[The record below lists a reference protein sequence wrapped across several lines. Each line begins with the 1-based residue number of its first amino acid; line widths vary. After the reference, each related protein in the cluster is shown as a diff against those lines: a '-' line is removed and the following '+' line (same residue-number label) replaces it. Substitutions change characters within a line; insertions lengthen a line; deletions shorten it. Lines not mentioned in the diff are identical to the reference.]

1 MNGLRNPVMDASTTI
16 SRNQSHAGSMQ
27 ERISLVN
34 LRSGVKQLVGRYR
47 FLLPFVFP
55 IISVLH
61 YFTNFHALG
70 QPLWE
75 HLIEEHI
82 IAIYI
87 SSVLFSLFIWYS
99 DRASEQFQ
107 QQLLLYKEVLEKI
120 PTDIAVFDE
129 KHRYIFVNPEA
140 ILDPQLRDWMRGKD
154 DFKYCEYRGYDSS
167 LAVARREKFKKAL
180 ATKAPV
186 RWVDTTFS
194 RTRGK
199 RHVQRTFNP
208 VFNENGE
215 LDRMFAFGADVT
227 ELMQLRIKDENL
239 SANMRYANQIQQFLL
254 PDIKQLESTLG
265 EAFVIW
271 NPRNVVSG
279 DFYWHHRSADT
290 TYVAVADCTGH
301 GVSGAL
307 LTVICMD
314 ALKRCVNEFKL
325 TSPAAI
331 LNKGQELLS
340 ESWKQGDEGGMAD
353 GMDLCLLGFGDN
365 GSLSFSSASGTMYHV
380 RNNELVEYKG
390 DKVSIG
396 QSWRNHFFKDT
407 TVQLQPGDLIYMA
420 TDGVTDQFGGN
431 NDKKYGRPRLRN
443 TISNMAQQPFAIQRY
458 MFHQHLEAWRGNKEQ
473 VDDNTFMG
481 IRYNPKV
488 EH

>member
-1 MNGLRNPVMDASTTI
+1 MDVSKTI
-16 SRNQSHAGSMQ
+16 SRNLSLAGLLQ
-27 ERISLVN
+27 ERSSLVN
-34 LRSGVKQLVGRYR
+34 PWSGVKQLAGRYR

-61 YFTNFHALG
+61 YFTNLHSTG

-75 HLIEEHI
+75 HLTEEHV
-82 IAIYI
+82 IAVYI

-107 QQLLLYKEVLEKI
+107 QQLLVYKEVLEKI
-120 PTDIAVFDE
+120 PTDIAVFDDE
-129 KHRYIFVNPEA
+129 HRYVFVNPEA
-140 ILDPQLRDWMRGKD
+140 ILDPKLREWMLGKD
-154 DFKYCEYRGYDSS
+154 DFEYCEYRGHDRSM
-167 LAVARREKFKKAL
+167 AVGRREAFEKAL
-180 ATKAPV
+180 ATKSPV
-186 RWVDTTFS
+186 WWVDTTYS
-194 RTRGK
+194 RTRGT

-208 VFNENGE
+208 VFNDGGE
-215 LDRMFAFGADVT
+215 LDRMFGFGADVT

-254 PDIKQLESTLG
+254 PDMKQLESTIG

-271 NPRNVVSG
+271 KPRNVVSG

-314 ALKRCVNEFKL
+314 ALNRCVNEFKL

-331 LNKGQELLS
+331 LNKCQELLS
-340 ESWKQGDEGGMAD
+340 ESWKLGSQGGMED

-365 GSLSFSSASGTMYHV
+365 GSLTFSSAASTMYHI
-380 RNNELVEYKG
+380 RNNELAEHKG
-390 DKVSIG
+390 DKVSLG
-396 QSWRNHFFKDT
+396 QNWRNHLFKDT
-407 TVQLQPGDLIYMA
+407 TMQLQPGDLIYMA

-443 TISNMAQQPFAIQRY
+443 IIGNMVKQPFELQRHK
-458 MFHQHLEAWRGNKEQ
+458 FHQHLEDWRGNKEQ
-473 VDDNTFMG
+473 VDDKTLLG
-481 IRYNPKV
+481 IRYSPKV
-488 EH
+488 SHK

>member
-1 MNGLRNPVMDASTTI
+1 MDVSKTI
-16 SRNQSHAGSMQ
+16 SRNLSLAGLLQ
-27 ERISLVN
+27 ERSSLVN
-34 LRSGVKQLVGRYR
+34 PWSGVKQLAGRYR

-61 YFTNFHALG
+61 YFTNLHSTG

-75 HLIEEHI
+75 HLTEEHV
-82 IAIYI
+82 IAVYI

-107 QQLLLYKEVLEKI
+107 QQLLVYKEVLEKI
-120 PTDIAVFDE
+120 PTDIAVFDDE
-129 KHRYIFVNPEA
+129 HRYVFVNPEA
-140 ILDPQLRDWMRGKD
+140 ILDPKLREWMLGKD
-154 DFKYCEYRGYDSS
+154 DFEYCEYRGHDRSM
-167 LAVARREKFKKAL
+167 AVERREKFKKAL
-180 ATKAPV
+180 ATKSPV
-186 RWVDTTFS
+186 WWVDTTYS
-194 RTRGK
+194 RTRGT

-208 VFNENGE
+208 VFNDGGE
-215 LDRMFAFGADVT
+215 LDRMFGFGADVT

-254 PDIKQLESTLG
+254 PDMKQLESTIG

-271 NPRNVVSG
+271 KPRNVVSG

-314 ALKRCVNEFKL
+314 ALNRCVNEFKL

-331 LNKGQELLS
+331 LNKCQELLS
-340 ESWKQGDEGGMAD
+340 ESWKLGSQGGMED

-365 GSLSFSSASGTMYHV
+365 GSLTFSSAASTMYHI
-380 RNNELVEYKG
+380 RNNELAEHKG
-390 DKVSIG
+390 DKVSLG
-396 QSWRNHFFKDT
+396 QNWRNHLFKDT
-407 TVQLQPGDLIYMA
+407 TMQLQLGDLIYMA

-443 TISNMAQQPFAIQRY
+443 IIGNMVKQPFELQRHK
-458 MFHQHLEAWRGNKEQ
+458 FHQHLEDWRGNKEQ
-473 VDDNTFMG
+473 VDDKTLLG
-481 IRYNPKV
+481 IRYSPKV
-488 EH
+488 SHK